1 MKRIEIFFIIEKRKM
16 NFVEIIIIFLVLLK
30 YVQNQSCPDWKE
42 WKDFKKNFS
51 IGFYNSSLE
60 TVA

>member
-1 MKRIEIFFIIEKRKM
+1 MNEQKCSSYLRKRKM
-16 NFVEIIIIFLVLLK
+16 NFVRKILIFLVLLK

-42 WKDFKKNFS
+42 WRDFKVYFH

-60 TVA
+60 TIA

>member
-1 MKRIEIFFIIEKRKM
+1 M
-16 NFVEIIIIFLVLLK
+16 NFVEKIIIFLVLIK

-42 WKDFKKNFS
+42 WKDFKNNFI

-60 TVA
+60 IIA

>member
-1 MKRIEIFFIIEKRKM
+1 M
-16 NFVEIIIIFLVLLK
+16 NFVEKIILFLVLLK

-42 WKDFKKNFS
+42 WQDFKKNFS

-60 TVA
+60 RMA

>member
-1 MKRIEIFFIIEKRKM
+1 M
-16 NFVEIIIIFLVLLK
+16 NFVEKIIIFLVLLK

-42 WKDFKKNFS
+42 WKDFKNNFI

-60 TVA
+60 KIA